1 MRKDINSK
9 FGGLDTRVEDL
20 EHGSKSLHE
29 VDHDEQ
35 RQIDGLKK
43 LITGINEK
51 VLEQNS
57 QYRTFA
63 KE

>member
-1 MRKDINSK
+1 MRKDINTK
-9 FGGLDTRVEDL
+9 FGGLDTRVEEL

-43 LITGINEK
+43 LLNGLNEK
-51 VLEQNS
+51 VLEQSS
-57 QYRTFA
+57 QYRTLA

>member
-9 FGGLDTRVEDL
+9 FGGLNTRVEEL
-20 EHGSKSLHE
+20 ENGSRSLNE

-43 LITGINEK
+43 LLNGLNEK
-51 VLEQNS
+51 VQMQAS
-57 QYRTFA
+57 
-63 KE
+63 